1 MLKYSNFASLRYN
14 EYTYEYYSVLS
25 TNKLPQIFEEANLN
39 APRFIQVLSQLE
51 SYPFCIREMSCS
63 NDCPDSIRVFD
74 ILFTYNKEDDIVTF
88 EYNVER
94 HYEDREGDLFIEE
107 HISDADRFC
116 KLVNSYS
123 SDYGL

>member
-1 MLKYSNFASLRYN
+1 MLKYSNFVNLRYN
-14 EYTYEYYSVLS
+14 EYTDEYYSVLS
-25 TNKLPQIFEEANLN
+25 NRLPQIFEEACLN
-39 APRFIQVLSQLE
+39 APRFIEVLSELD
-51 SYPFCIREMSCS
+51 SYSFCIREMSDS

-74 ILFTYNKEDDIVTF
+74 ILFTYNKEDDIVKF

-94 HYEDREGDLFIEE
+94 HYSDNEGDLFIEE
-107 HISDADRFC
+107 HISDAEKFC